1 MKNFRVVSH
10 TVQFVAADRC
20 EVKPDKVAFCLS
32 DIVVKIYHP
41 SEVRIIEELD
51 SGLRPKEQL
60 YPKKLTPPD

>member
-1 MKNFRVVSH
+1 MKNFRVVSS

-20 EVKPDKVAFCLS
+20 EVKPDKVSFCLS
-32 DIVVKIYHP
+32 EIVVKSYHP

-60 YPKKLTPPD
+60 FPKKMAPVE